1 MRAVPVVV
9 ANLQHMERSG
19 QIFPA
24 GQLNAVVAQAVTFT
38 RLFVAAVA
46 LEGGQRKIVGY
57 PADNVAREHIFGT
70 HARGAHSE
78 CNSEIP
84 AVTGPTDRAKETV
97 VTSQI
102 SDPHAN
108 RLLAMLPRS
117 DYSDIAPLMTTIS
130 LGQGTVLH
138 HPGDEVEQVWF
149 PHEGMVSLL
158 AIMADGRAVETA
170 TVGLEGVLGGMAG
183 LGLHKALTR
192 AVVQLPLVASRISAA
207 AFRKAVRLHD
217 PMRNLIVR
225 ANDALLGQVQITAA
239 CNALHPIEAR
249 LARWI
254 LQSSDRTIADEIP
267 LTQELLS
274 QMLGVT
280 RSSVSEVAS
289 KLQAA
294 GLIRYVRGNI
304 QITNRAGLEQ
314 ATCECYFAV
323 RDVSGLR

>member
-1 MRAVPVVV
+1 MTF
-9 ANLQHMERSG
+9 Q
-19 QIFPA
+19 PA
-24 GQLNAVVAQAVTFT
+24 GPQ
-38 RLFVAAVA
+38 
-46 LEGGQRKIVGY
+46 
-57 PADNVAREHIFGT
+57 
-70 HARGAHSE
+70 
-78 CNSEIP
+78 
-84 AVTGPTDRAKETV
+84 
-97 VTSQI
+97 
-102 SDPHAN
+102 AN

-117 DYSDIAPLMTTIS
+117 DFHDISPLMTPVS
-130 LGQGTVLH
+130 LEQGIVVH

-158 AIMADGRAVETA
+158 AVMADGRVVETA
-170 TVGLEGVLGGMAG
+170 TVGLEGVVGGMAG

-207 AFRKAVRLHD
+207 AFRKIVQSHD
-217 PMRNLIVR
+217 SLRNLIVQ

-239 CNALHPIEAR
+239 CNALHSIEAR

-254 LQSSDRTIADEIP
+254 LQSSDRTHGDEIP

-304 QITNRAGLEQ
+304 QITNRPALER
-314 ATCECYFAV
+314 ATCECYLAIREVSNV
-323 RDVSGLR
+323 R